1 MDWGDVL
8 ECSICLEQLSESNKE
23 PVLTRYYP
31 SARQTFMKW
40 ENVYPRKPLFNLS
53 MLTTYPETINLQ
65 LYWGNIFSWVFKENI
80 TLIELG
86 PFVLDSFN
94 PDRLILIYPL
104 RAPLI

>member
-1 MDWGDVL
+1 MKICYQDKKFKNYWCDNTFSEGMDWGDVL

-53 MLTTYPETINLQ
+53 MLDHI
-65 LYWGNIFSWVFKENI
+65 S
-80 TLIELG
+80 
-86 PFVLDSFN
+86 
-94 PDRLILIYPL
+94 
-104 RAPLI
+104 